1 MPPPQP
7 RAEPAAPWMLRAA
20 LVAVV
25 VAAAV
30 LAAGC
35 GKSSNSASSPTD
47 WADGLCSALTTWSG
61 SVKSAANSLKG
72 GNVSE
77 SSLKSAA
84 GDIKDASDTLVS
96 DLKGLGKPDTDAGQ
110 QAKDA
115 VDQLSS
121 EVETDVKSMESAI
134 GNVSGLSSAMAAA
147 SSVTATLTT
156 MGNQI
161 NSTASKL
168 DQADAK
174 GELTQAFKDAPACKN
189 LTSSSS

>member
-1 MPPPQP
+1 
-7 RAEPAAPWMLRAA
+7 MLRAA
-20 LVAVV
+20 LVTVV
-25 VAAAV
+25 IAAAV

-35 GKSSNSASSPTD
+35 GSSSSTSSSLSPGD
-47 WADGLCSALTTWSG
+47 WANGLCSALTTWST
-61 SVKSAANSLKG
+61 SVKSATGPLKG

-84 GDIKDASDTLVS
+84 GDINDASDTLVS
-96 DLKGLGKPDTDAGQ
+96 DLKGLGKPNTAGGQ

-115 VDQLSS
+115 IDQLSS
-121 EVETDVKSMESAI
+121 EVKTDVGKMQSAVD
-134 GNVSGLSSAMAAA
+134 NASGLSGAMAAA
-147 SSVTATLTT
+147 TSVSTTLST

-174 GELTQAFKDAPACKN
+174 GELQKAFKDAPACSD
-189 LTSSSS
+189 LTS

>member
-1 MPPPQP
+1 
-7 RAEPAAPWMLRAA
+7 MLRAA
-20 LVAVV
+20 LVSVV
-25 VAAAV
+25 IAAAV

-35 GKSSNSASSPTD
+35 GKSSSTSSSSPSPSD
-47 WADGLCSALTTWSG
+47 WANSLCSALTTWST
-61 SVKSAANSLKG
+61 SVKSATGSLKG

-96 DLKGLGKPDTDAGQ
+96 DLKGLGKPNTQGGQ

-115 VDQLSS
+115 IDQLSS
-121 EVETDVKSMESAI
+121 EVKTDVGKMQSAVD
-134 GNVSGLSSAMAAA
+134 NASGLSGAMAAA
-147 SSVTATLTT
+147 TTVSTTLST
-156 MGNQI
+156 MGSQI

-174 GELTQAFKDAPACKN
+174 GELQKAFKDAPAC
-189 LTSSSS
+189 SSLSS